1 MSYCLKWLP
10 SERGVDSGVLSAN
23 AKSIALKEKTKL
35 LCIKLAQMDDEE
47 DLAHSVSLGD
57 GEKFQGRYKRLA
69 PFQDDQKIWRVGLRL
84 REYTPFTLDH
94 KPPAFLPRNSRYTRL
109 LMEESHA
116 KKHSGVDETVAQ
128 FRMNGFWTVQAAKLA
143 KVIRSK

>member
-10 SERGVDSGVLSAN
+10 DERNVNLEVLSAN
-23 AKSIALKEKTKL
+23 VKSIALTEKSKM
-35 LCIKLAQMDDEE
+35 LCIKLAQMDVEE
-47 DLAHSVSLGD
+47 DLQLSVSTGD
-57 GEKFQGRYKRLA
+57 GEKVQGRYKRLA

-109 LMEESHA
+109 LMEDSHA
-116 KKHSGVDETVAQ
+116 KNT
-128 FRMNGFWTVQAAKLA
+128 LA
-143 KVIRSK
+143 